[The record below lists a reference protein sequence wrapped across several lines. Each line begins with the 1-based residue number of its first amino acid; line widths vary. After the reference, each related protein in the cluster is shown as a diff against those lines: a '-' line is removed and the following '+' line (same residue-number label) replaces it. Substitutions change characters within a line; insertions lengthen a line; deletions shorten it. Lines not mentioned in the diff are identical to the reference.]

1 MKTKLPVHEKGMA
14 TSTYFSLLDQH
25 YALQRRERDEAY
37 SRILDCKVQVRLAK
51 PRVESCLKGHLNF
64 NNIVDDI
71 DFDF

>member
-37 SRILDCKVQVRLAK
+37 SRILNCKVQARLAR
-51 PRVESCLKGHLNF
+51 PRVESCLKGHLSFITNL
-64 NNIVDDI
+64 DDI
-71 DFDF
+71 PF